1 MEEQDPL
8 AVLRAQLRA
17 EAAAVAANAHR
28 LEPVVRHRLDED
40 ERRRQLWR
48 DSASILI
55 GLILV
60 VLVGQV
66 FLPGTTG
73 GPGGSPTAPG
83 SLTTDSYVPG
93 SIGPPVSLPP
103 GVTFGPIVNPSIGID
118 RTPTPIPVI
127 TMGPTRPPTPS
138 PAPTAPKPSP
148 TKRPTQKPPTP
159 PPPPSVTVSCSVPA
173 ASLTVS
179 CTASPSNIQ
188 AGSQAW
194 AMGGAGSTISGGN
207 GTNAVEYTYDGPG
220 IYTIQVTVT
229 GLNGTTT
236 ASDTTTVTVPG
247 T

>member
-1 MEEQDPL
+1 MGDDAEGLTPPPREGGGPDSRGPGRPWTQPGDDPGRPDAPTVEEQDPL

-17 EAAAVAANAHR
+17 EAAAAAEGAQR
-28 LEPVVRHRLDED
+28 LEPVVRRRLDED

-73 GPGGSPTAPG
+73 GPGGSPTLPG
-83 SLTTDSYVPG
+83 SLTTDSFVPG

-103 GVTFGPIVNPSIGID
+103 GVTFGPIVNPSIAID

-138 PAPTAPKPSP
+138 PAPTAPKPPP
-148 TKRPTQKPPTP
+148 TKPPTPKPPTP
-159 PPPPSVTVSCSVPA
+159 PPTPTPPPPTPPPTEPPPTEPPPSPVA
-173 ASLTVS
+173 
-179 CTASPSNIQ
+179 
-188 AGSQAW
+188 
-194 AMGGAGSTISGGN
+194 
-207 GTNAVEYTYDGPG
+207 
-220 IYTIQVTVT
+220 
-229 GLNGTTT
+229 
-236 ASDTTTVTVPG
+236 PG